1 MTTSLNMER
10 KMANN
15 KDIYT
20 DISDVRTRDLFR
32 LGVLTNTKNT
42 PSFKEHSLEREK
54 KDIIPKINN

>member
-1 MTTSLNMER
+1 MTTLLNMER
-10 KMANN
+10 KMANS